1 MTVLCSAGRWPEA
14 SFSQLLR
21 DCGVMCAP
29 APVSQVKVQPILSL
43 AGIWPSGESDPCER
57 LGTGHPL
64 LSLWQ
69 GGKPG
74 W

>member
-1 MTVLCSAGRWPEA
+1 
-14 SFSQLLR
+14 
-21 DCGVMCAP
+21 MCAP
-29 APVSQVKVQPILSL
+29 APVSRVKVQPILSL
-43 AGIWPSGESDPCER
+43 AGIWPLGESAPCEG
-57 LGTGHPL
+57 LGTGHLL

>member
-1 MTVLCSAGRWPEA
+1 
-14 SFSQLLR
+14 
-21 DCGVMCAP
+21 MCAP

-43 AGIWPSGESDPCER
+43 AGIWPLGELAPC

>member
-1 MTVLCSAGRWPEA
+1 
-14 SFSQLLR
+14 
-21 DCGVMCAP
+21 MCAP

-43 AGIWPSGESDPCER
+43 AGIWPLEESAPCEG
-57 LGTGHPL
+57 LGTGHLL

-69 GGKPG
+69 GGKPV